1 MVVFMASSRQ
11 APDRSAQKART
22 RTAIVDAAA
31 AILRQGRQPTVTEAA
46 AAAGVHRATAYRYF
60 PTPQSLLADTALR
73 AGTPDER
80 DVFEGVDPRDPL
92 ALIDAAV
99 REIGEFM
106 FREEA
111 MFRNIVRVTVDRWF
125 DEQDRDV
132 PDPDAIRQTVRFRWI
147 DHALAPL
154 EATIEPHDLRRLRL
168 ALTLVFGAE
177 ALITTRDVCR
187 LEPDEAL
194 EVMRWAATTLVQSVI
209 EKSEEASTPAPA
221 INKAPH
227 ARHARQAM

>member
-1 MVVFMASSRQ
+1 MASSRQ

-31 AILRQGRQPTVTEAA
+31 AILRQGRQPTVAEAA

-80 DVFEGVDPRDPL
+80 DVFEGVDPCDPL

-99 REIGEFM
+99 LEIGELM

-111 MFRNIVRVTVDRWF
+111 MFRNIVRVTVDRWSPNKTGTF
-125 DEQDRDV
+125 PTPTPSARPSASDGSITPSLPSKPRSN
-132 PDPDAIRQTVRFRWI
+132 P
-147 DHALAPL
+147 
-154 EATIEPHDLRRLRL
+154 ATCDGSGSPSPWFSEPKR
-168 ALTLVFGAE
+168 
-177 ALITTRDVCR
+177 
-187 LEPDEAL
+187 
-194 EVMRWAATTLVQSVI
+194 
-209 EKSEEASTPAPA
+209 
-221 INKAPH
+221 
-227 ARHARQAM
+227 

>member
-1 MVVFMASSRQ
+1 MASSRQ

-22 RTAIVDAAA
+22 RNAIVDAAA
-31 AILRQGRQPTVTEAA
+31 TILREGRQPTVAEAA

-73 AGTPDER
+73 VGTPDER
-80 DVFEGVDPRDPL
+80 QVFAGVDERDPV

-99 REIGEFM
+99 CAIGEFM

-111 MFRNIVRVTVDRWF
+111 VFRNIVRVTVDRWF
-125 DEQDRDV
+125 AEQDRGGD
-132 PDPDAIRQTVRFRWI
+132 DPDAIRQTVRFRWI

-154 EATIEPHDLRRLRL
+154 ESTIEPSDLRRLRL

-194 EVMRWAATTLVQSVI
+194 EVMRWAAATLVQAVTQVESSI
-209 EKSEEASTPAPA
+209 
-221 INKAPH
+221 
-227 ARHARQAM
+227 